1 MVVSDPGHQWSL
13 CPGIWGTGCGTTGE
27 NYILLGTP
35 PPLAR
40 SLVKPG
46 RLKEAGRSVVPCPL
60 FVFYSFKASVTV
72 PSGWPGTSVTLA
84 YPVTDYS
91 WFSRMHRLPQPWPC
105 LQGAGALGS
114 LLQAVPRGQLP
125 NCRER
130 RKLPAPVP
138 RPLGLWPGTGAAIK

>member
-72 PSGWPGTSVTLA
+72 PSGWPGNSVTLA

-91 WFSRMHRLPQPWPC
+91 WFSRMHRLPP
-105 LQGAGALGS
+105 AVALS
-114 LLQAVPRGQLP
+114 PRGRCPGFSAAGSAQRPTPQLQ
-125 NCRER
+125 
-130 RKLPAPVP
+130 RKAEIAGSCPKASGPVA
-138 RPLGLWPGTGAAIK
+138 RNWSSN